1 VAVLAGTRCPV
12 PLTVACSRLSVVE
25 GERKKKKRGRRLS
38 VVEGERKKNEG
49 GLRRLSPPSFFSLL
63 VFRAPQLTESLEQ
76 ATLTAAREV

>member
-1 VAVLAGTRCPV
+1 MAVLAGTRCPV
-12 PLTVACSRLSVVE
+12 PLTVACS
-25 GERKKKKRGRRLS
+25 RLS